1 MGQII
6 MTLTNI
12 KKGLAAAIATSL
24 LALSVSAPV
33 NAATGTTTVGVT
45 INEFVVLYYFD
56 EIAFAITAA
65 DLVQHIDSTA
75 DGTNSSVEESSED
88 LGDLNISANA
98 ITGDAGI
105 TIVDPTP
112 AGIAVTIN
120 NAWAVSS
127 VDDGALSI
135 AVTNAGGLTNGS
147 ETITTS
153 SVGSSTT
160 IATAGLDIQTGN
172 IVFTMDIGA
181 VATGGEYTGDFV
193 ITVNN
198 T

>member
-1 MGQII
+1 
-6 MTLTNI
+6 MTLINI

-33 NAATGTTTVGVT
+33 NGATGTTTIGVT

-56 EIAFAITAA
+56 KIKFAITAA
-65 DLVQHIDSTA
+65 DLVQHIDSAA
-75 DGTNSSVEESSED
+75 DATDSSVEDATLED
-88 LGDLNISANA
+88 LGNLTITANA
-98 ITGDAGI
+98 ITGDADIDI
-105 TIVDPTP
+105 TDPDPENIT
-112 AGIAVTIN
+112 VTID

-127 VDDGALSI
+127 VDDGALNIS
-135 AVTNAGGLTNGS
+135 VTNSGLSNGT

-153 SVGSSTT
+153 AVGTSTS
-160 IATAGLDIQTGN
+160 ISTAGLDIQTGN
-172 IVFTMDIGA
+172 IKFTMDISSA
-181 VATGGEYTGDFV
+181 ATGGEYEGDFV